1 MPVDWKSIL
10 GILTALSLSAA
21 PALGAETETLRAAL
35 HSDLKIVDPIWTT
48 ALISVHHG
56 YMIYDTLFALDDKLE
71 VRPQMVERPRDRA
84 RTSSPGPSCSATASN
99 GMTASRSRPRTA
111 SPRSSAGA
119 RATPWGRSFC
129 PSSPASR
136 RRMRRPSG

>member
-21 PALGAETETLRAAL
+21 PALGAETRTLRAAL

-71 VRPQMVERPRDRA
+71 VRPQMVERHEM
-84 RTSSPGPSCSATASN
+84 SPDKLTWTFVLRGGLEWHDGEPVTAEDC
-99 GMTASRSRPRTA
+99 M
-111 SPRSSAGA
+111 PRSSTAGNTPSASTRCTSPSTIRRSA
-119 RATPWGRSFC
+119 RPL
-129 PSSPASR
+129 P
-136 RRMRRPSG
+136 MR

>member
-21 PALGAETETLRAAL
+21 PALGAETRTLRAAL

-71 VRPQMVERPRDRA
+71 VRPQMVERHEMSPDKLTWTFVLRDGLEWHDGE
-84 RTSSPGPSCSATASN
+84 PVTAEDCI
-99 GMTASRSRPRTA
+99 A
-111 SPRSSAGA
+111 
-119 RATPWGRSFC
+119 
-129 PSSPASR
+129 
-136 RRMRRPSG
+136 